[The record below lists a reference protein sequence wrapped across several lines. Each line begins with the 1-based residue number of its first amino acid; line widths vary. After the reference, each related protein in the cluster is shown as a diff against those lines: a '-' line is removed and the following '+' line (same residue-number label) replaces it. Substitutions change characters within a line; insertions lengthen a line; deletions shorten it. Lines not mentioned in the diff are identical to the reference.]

1 MAFPSWHTTAVL
13 TAACAAAFL
22 PATIRTAGAAGCE
35 EITAG
40 FERAVAAR
48 SIADAKRAY
57 DEFTLEPFWNRQV
70 PARASGWPPSR
81 SPAPTPPTPPRRIG
95 RDAVAIAQNTLSLTG
110 SWGNTAALATYF
122 MNHGER
128 AQGHAWYELA
138 MKRQNAPGV
147 AASSAERLA
156 LLNTTG
162 AAKRLANDD
171 QEGRKEVAYVA
182 SGRDADGKLGG
193 IYAAL
198 RADEVVVV
206 PLPINFYYNEAQ
218 FTPEGVKALE
228 EFVKAARER
237 EVRVMRWSAMPTR
250 AARIPPT
257 WRCRNGASKPCATRC
272 DNTAS
277 RRGSRSI
284 GKARASRSTPA
295 RCRSNRRRRTFMPS
309 TGVSSG
315 SATARTNRRGR

>member
-57 DEFTLEPFWNRQV
+57 DEFTLEPFCNRQV
-70 PARASGWPPSR
+70 PALRERLATFALARADAADTTAKDR
-81 SPAPTPPTPPRRIG
+81 A
-95 RDAVAIAQNTLSLTG
+95 DAVAIAQNTLSLTG

-198 RADEVVVV
+198 RADEVVAV

-237 EVRVMRWSAMPTR
+237 EVRVMRLVGHADPRGSDPANMALSKRRVETVR
-250 AARIPPT
+250 DALRQHGITARIEIDWKGAREPIDASALPFKPT
-257 WRCRNGASKPCATRC
+257 QTDIYALDRRVEWIRNGA
-272 DNTAS
+272 DE
-277 RRGSRSI
+277 
-284 GKARASRSTPA
+284 
-295 RCRSNRRRRTFMPS
+295 
-309 TGVSSG
+309 
-315 SATARTNRRGR
+315 